1 MSKIYM
7 YAHGG
12 SGNHGC
18 EAIVRSTV
26 GMLKDKLNKEMVLIS
41 AKPQEDKK
49 YGIDKLC
56 NILLDKEPYSKN
68 SLAFLKAY
76 LTLKLTKDYIPMD
89 KMEYKTT
96 FDNIDNGD
104 IALSIGGD
112 NYCYKNVAVYGMMH
126 DMLLK
131 RGARTVLWG
140 CSVEPKLTK
149 DEKIAK
155 DLARYSLICARE
167 SISYE
172 ALKKVNPNTVLVSD
186 PAFLLNAKECALPEG
201 FKVNNTLGLNLSPM
215 AMDLET
221 SKGIALEN
229 YKNLIS
235 YIIENTDMQVA
246 LIPHVIW
253 AGGDDREPL
262 EKLYDM
268 FKDTGR
274 VVLVEDHSC
283 EEQKYIISKCR
294 FFIGARTHA
303 TIAAYSTCVPTLVLG
318 YSIKSRGIARDIFGS
333 EDNYVLPVQNLENS
347 HMLTNAFKWIMG
359 REDEIKKH
367 LVDFMPSYK
376 EKADA
381 SKYILELK

>member
-262 EKLYDM
+262 KKLYDM